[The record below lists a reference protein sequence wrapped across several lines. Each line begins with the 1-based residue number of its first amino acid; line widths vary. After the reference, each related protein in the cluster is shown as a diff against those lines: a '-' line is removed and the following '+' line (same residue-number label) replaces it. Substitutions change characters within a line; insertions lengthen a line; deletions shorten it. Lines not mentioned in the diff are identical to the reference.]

1 MMKLSLNI
9 ENLHKAP
16 VFLMS
21 LPDKDHQ
28 VSEPRRKAKNVKLH
42 TTTKFSPEGSVEIF
56 SIGKYFV
63 DMVRD

>member
-1 MMKLSLNI
+1 MNVHSNDNFNTTYCFKNKTPI
-9 ENLHKAP
+9 
-16 VFLMS
+16 FLFI
-21 LPDKDHQ
+21 LFTI
-28 VSEPRRKAKNVKLH
+28 KLH